1 MIFKNI
7 RWIIHK
13 DNENYE
19 SLLLGSPPVGHAVRI
34 AFIILYIIITVVIYR
49 ISSKYGGGVGRTAN
63 IFIFIGFSLGLF
75 VICLEDFLDFEF
87 PSFLLDG
94 RTKKITS
101 LETTIR
107 SAGVFHDFHPADS
120 DVPGIFVVE
129 EDNIGLWNT
138 RVQRE
143 QLCYL
148 LYNESLKK
156 LIQSKK
162 IKGSSFTAWA
172 KKRHKPHIWSANVS
186 NITKGDIEFSAVPWR
201 TAAQHSIF
209 LLTHTLT
216 LAYIVGHWDIKIFK
230 SIFIWVAV
238 ASSLSVSTLIW
249 WNVQSYVDRKYVLY
263 FIKKM
268 QLISSGLALIAVLG
282 FIGKTAFKK

>member
-1 MIFKNI
+1 MIYKNI

-19 SLLLGSPPVGHAVRI
+19 SLLLGSPSVGHAVRI
-34 AFIILYIIITVVIYR
+34 AFIILYIIITVVVYR
-49 ISSKYGGGVGRTAN
+49 ISSRYGGGYDGTAN
-63 IFIFIGFSLGLF
+63 SFLFVGFLVGLF
-75 VICLEDFLDFEF
+75 IMSLEDLLDFEI
-87 PSFLLDG
+87 PSILLDG
-94 RTKKITS
+94 RTEKITS
-101 LETTIR
+101 LSSTTR
-107 SAGVFHDFHPADS
+107 SASVREHDSRSTSDPGV
-120 DVPGIFVVE
+120 FVVE
-129 EDNIGLWNT
+129 QDNIGLWNT
-138 RVQRE
+138 RKQRM

-148 LYNESLKK
+148 LYNETLQK

-162 IKGSSFTAWA
+162 IKGSSFVEWS
-172 KKRHKPHIWSANVS
+172 KKRHKPHIWAANVS
-186 NITKGDIEFSAVPWR
+186 NITKSDIASSDVPWR

-230 SIFIWVAV
+230 SIFIWVAA
-238 ASSLSVSTLIW
+238 ASSLSVSTLVW

-263 FIKKM
+263 FIKKI
-268 QLISSGLALIAVLG
+268 QLISSGLALCAVLG